1 MDNNIKDNNEMK
13 GIYSIIP
20 ILTVF
25 LFTMLG
31 LVIPYMIISNNPV
44 TPFKVILFIGLL
56 LISASSVSL
65 VRHIKDTTVKSLM
78 YVIAGFATFWIIGA
92 TYHGSYLHLMYAAQN
107 NFIAPVYAELFYG
120 DFIPVTLFAIANAI
134 AVLVALIDGTKNGVI
149 FGSMGIGVIIF
160 SVAFEGLE
168 FVNSRLDILLILIV
182 LWALIPSFWV
192 RSLTSIIDNP
202 SLSIEKRFF
211 RVLKGALL
219 TVPVYIAIGLLTYFA
234 LTGSNNTTLE
244 TFSIGMF
251 MAEYKTQLIYF
262 ALTTG
267 YYYILPNVILIV
279 AIFNAYEFALHA
291 FNLKKEIARDGT
303 ITYITTKKETI
314 PEAKKE
320 YDPFKDVIKDM
331 KSFKKEFGKGKI
343 NRLVAAQKIGTYREQ
358 VDFLKSKYDIGSKED
373 ATELLKL
380 IQRESEF
387 AFK

>member
-1 MDNNIKDNNEMK
+1 LKNNVTDNNEKK
-13 GIYSIIP
+13 GIYGIIP
-20 ILTVF
+20 VLTVF
-25 LFTMLG
+25 LFAILG

-44 TPFKVILFIGLL
+44 DPFKVILFIGLL

-65 VRHIKDTTVKSLM
+65 VRHIKDTTIKSLV

-92 TYHGSYLHLMYAAQN
+92 TYHGSYLHLLLD
-107 NFIAPVYAELFYG
+107 AEAKMISPEYFKIFNT

-134 AVLVALIDGTKNGVI
+134 AVLVALIDGKKNGVI
-149 FGSMGIGVIIF
+149 FGSMGFGVILF
-160 SVAFEGLE
+160 SIAFEGLE
-168 FVNSRLDILLILIV
+168 FVNSRLDILLILFV
-182 LWALIPSFWV
+182 LWAFIPSSWV
-192 RSLTSIIDNP
+192 RLLTPTINDM

-211 RVLKGALL
+211 RVLKVAIL
-219 TVPVYIAIGLLTYFA
+219 TVPIYIFIGLLVNFA
-234 LTGSNNTTLE
+234 LTGNDTSLAD
-244 TFSIGMF
+244 FSIGVF
-251 MAEYKTQLIYF
+251 IAENQSKLLYF
-262 ALTTG
+262 SLTTG
-267 YYYILPNVILIV
+267 YFYILPNVILIV

-303 ITYITTKKETI
+303 ITYITTKKETA

-358 VDFLKSKYDIGSKED
+358 VDFLKSKYDIGSKEE
-373 ATELLKL
+373 AIKLLKL
-380 IQRESEF
+380 IERESEF

>member
-1 MDNNIKDNNEMK
+1 
-13 GIYSIIP
+13 
-20 ILTVF
+20 
-25 LFTMLG
+25 
-31 LVIPYMIISNNPV
+31 
-44 TPFKVILFIGLL
+44 
-56 LISASSVSL
+56 L
-65 VRHIKDTTVKSLM
+65 VRHIKDTTIKSLM

-92 TYHGSYLHLMYAAQN
+92 TYHGSYLHLMYAAQEN
-107 NFIAPVYAELFYG
+107 YLAPVYAELFYK

-134 AVLVALIDGTKNGVI
+134 AVLVALIDGKKNGVI

-160 SVAFEGLE
+160 SMAFEGLE

-182 LWALIPSFWV
+182 LWAFIPSSWV
-192 RSLTSIIDNP
+192 RLLTPTLNDM

-211 RVLKGALL
+211 RVLKVAIL
-219 TVPVYIAIGLLTYFA
+219 TVPIYIFIGLLVNFA
-234 LTGSNNTTLE
+234 LTGNNTSLTN
-244 TFSIGMF
+244 FSIGVF
-251 MAEYKTQLIYF
+251 IAENQSKLLYF
-262 ALTTG
+262 SLTTG
-267 YYYILPNVILIV
+267 YFYILPNVILIG
-279 AIFNAYEFALHA
+279 AIFNVYEFALHA

-358 VDFLKSKYDIGSKED
+358 VDFLKSKYDIGSKEE
-373 ATELLKL
+373 AIKLLKL
-380 IQRESEF
+380 IERESEF

>member
-1 MDNNIKDNNEMK
+1 MKNNIAENSEEK

-20 ILTVF
+20 IFIVF
-25 LFTMLG
+25 LFAVLG

-44 TPFKVILFIGLL
+44 ASFKVILFISLL

-78 YVIAGFATFWIIGA
+78 YIIAGFATFWIIGA
-92 TYHGSYLHLMYAAQN
+92 IYHGSYLHLLLD
-107 NFIAPVYAELFYG
+107 AEANMVSPEYSKIFYD

-134 AVLVALIDGTKNGVI
+134 AVLVALIDGKKNGVI
-149 FGSMGIGVIIF
+149 FGSMGIGVILF
-160 SVAFEGLE
+160 SIAFSGLS
-168 FVNSRLDILLILIV
+168 FVDSKPDILLLLIV
-182 LWALIPSFWV
+182 LWSLIPAFWV
-192 RSLTSIIDNP
+192 RSLTSTIDNL

-211 RVLKGALL
+211 RVLKGAIL
-219 TVPVYIAIGLLTYFA
+219 TVPIYIVIGLLTYFA
-234 LTGSNNTTLE
+234 LTGSDTTLE
-244 TFSIGMF
+244 TFSLKLFIDNNSDD
-251 MAEYKTQLIYF
+251 LILF
-262 ALTTG
+262 ALSTG
-267 YYYILPNVILIV
+267 YKYILPNVILIV
-279 AIFNAYEFALHA
+279 AIFNVYEFALHA

-320 YDPFKDVIKDM
+320 YDPFENVIKDM

-358 VDFLKSKYDIGSKED
+358 VDFLKSKYDIGSKEE
-373 ATELLKL
+373 AIKLLKL
-380 IQRESEF
+380 IERESEF

>member
-1 MDNNIKDNNEMK
+1 MENNIKDNNEMK

-25 LFTMLG
+25 IFTMLG

-65 VRHIKDTTVKSLM
+65 IRHIKDTTVKSLM

-92 TYHGSYLHLMYAAQN
+92 TYHGSYLHLMYAAQEN
-107 NFIAPVYAELFYG
+107 YLAPVYAELFYK

-134 AVLVALIDGTKNGVI
+134 AVLVALIDGKKNGVI

-168 FVNSRLDILLILIV
+168 FVNSRLDILLVLIV
-182 LWALIPSFWV
+182 LWSLIPSFWV
-192 RSLTSIIDNP
+192 RSLTSTIDNM

-211 RVLKGALL
+211 RVLKGAIL
-219 TVPVYIAIGLLTYFA
+219 TVPVYIVIGLLTYYA
-234 LTGSNNTTLE
+234 LTGGDTTLE
-244 TFSIGMF
+244 TFSLKLFIDNNSDD
-251 MAEYKTQLIYF
+251 LILF
-262 ALTTG
+262 ALSTG

-279 AIFNAYEFALHA
+279 AVFNAYEFALHA

-358 VDFLKSKYDIGSKED
+358 VDFLRSKYDIGSKED

-380 IQRESEF
+380 IERESEF

>member
-1 MDNNIKDNNEMK
+1 MENNVKDNNEKK
-13 GIYSIIP
+13 GIYGIIP
-20 ILTVF
+20 VLTVF

-44 TPFKVILFIGLL
+44 DPFKVILFIGLL

-65 VRHIKDTTVKSLM
+65 VRHVKDTTIKSLM

-92 TYHGSYLHLMYAAQN
+92 TYHGSYLHLLLD
-107 NFIAPVYAELFYG
+107 AEAKMISPEYFKIFNT

-134 AVLVALIDGTKNGVI
+134 AVLVALIDGKKNGVI
-149 FGSMGIGVIIF
+149 FGSMGFGVIIF
-160 SVAFEGLE
+160 SIAFSGLS
-168 FVNSRLDILLILIV
+168 FVDSKPDLLLLLIV
-182 LWALIPSFWV
+182 LWSLIPAFWV
-192 RSLTSIIDNP
+192 RSLTSTIDNL

-211 RVLKGALL
+211 RVLKGAIL
-219 TVPVYIAIGLLTYFA
+219 TVPVYIVIGLLTYFA
-234 LTGSNNTTLE
+234 LTGTHTTLE

-251 MAEYKTQLIYF
+251 ITEYKAQLLYF
-262 ALTTG
+262 SLTTG

-279 AIFNAYEFALHA
+279 AIFNAYEFALDA

-303 ITYITTKKETI
+303 ITYITTKKETA

-358 VDFLKSKYDIGSKED
+358 VDFLKSKYDIGSKEE
-373 ATELLKL
+373 ATKLLKL
-380 IQRESEF
+380 IERESEF

>member
-1 MDNNIKDNNEMK
+1 MKNNVKDINEKK
-13 GIYSIIP
+13 GIYGIIP
-20 ILTVF
+20 VFTVF

-31 LVIPYMIISNNPV
+31 LLIPYMIISNNPV
-44 TPFKVILFIGLL
+44 TPFNVILFIGLL

-92 TYHGSYLHLMYAAQN
+92 TYHGSYLHLLLN
-107 NFIAPVYAELFYG
+107 AEAKMISPEYFKIFNT

-134 AVLVALIDGTKNGVI
+134 AVLVALIDGKKNGAI

-160 SVAFEGLE
+160 SVFFSGLS
-168 FVNSRLDILLILIV
+168 FVNSKADLLLLLIV

-192 RSLTSIIDNP
+192 RSLASTIDNM

-211 RVLKGALL
+211 RVLKGAIL
-219 TVPVYIAIGLLTYFA
+219 TVPIYIVIGLLTYFA
-234 LTGSNNTTLE
+234 LTGSNTTLE

-251 MAEYKTQLIYF
+251 ITEYKTQLLYF
-262 ALTTG
+262 SLTTG

-279 AIFNAYEFALHA
+279 AVFNAYEFALHA

-358 VDFLKSKYDIGSKED
+358 VDFLKSKYDTGSKEE

-380 IQRESEF
+380 IERESEF

>member
-1 MDNNIKDNNEMK
+1 MKNNVTDNNEKK
-13 GIYSIIP
+13 GIYGIIP
-20 ILTVF
+20 VLTVF
-25 LFTMLG
+25 LFAILG
-31 LVIPYMIISNNPV
+31 LAIPYMIISNNPV
-44 TPFKVILFIGLL
+44 ATFKVILFIGLL

-65 VRHIKDTTVKSLM
+65 VRHIKDTTIKSLV

-92 TYHGSYLHLMYAAQN
+92 TYHGSYLHLLLD
-107 NFIAPVYAELFYG
+107 AEAKMISPEYFKIFNT

-134 AVLVALIDGTKNGVI
+134 AVLVALIDGKKNGVI
-149 FGSMGIGVIIF
+149 FGSMGFGVILF
-160 SVAFEGLE
+160 SIAFSGLS
-168 FVNSRLDILLILIV
+168 FVDSKPDLLLLLIV
-182 LWALIPSFWV
+182 LWSLIPAFWV
-192 RSLTSIIDNP
+192 RSLTSTIDNL

-211 RVLKGALL
+211 RVLKGAIL
-219 TVPVYIAIGLLTYFA
+219 TVPIYIVIGLLTYFA
-234 LTGSNNTTLE
+234 LTGGDTTLE
-244 TFSIGMF
+244 TFSLKLFIDNNSDD
-251 MAEYKTQLIYF
+251 LILF
-262 ALTTG
+262 ALSTG

-303 ITYITTKKETI
+303 ITYITTKKETA

-358 VDFLKSKYDIGSKED
+358 VDFLKSKYDIGSKEE
-373 ATELLKL
+373 AIKLLKL
-380 IQRESEF
+380 IERESEF

>member
-1 MDNNIKDNNEMK
+1 MENSIKENNAMK

-31 LVIPYMIISNNPV
+31 LVIPYMIISNNPI

-65 VRHIKDTTVKSLM
+65 VRQIKDTTVKSLM
-78 YVIAGFATFWIIGA
+78 YIIAGFATFWIIGA

-120 DFIPVTLFAIANAI
+120 DFIPVSLFAIANAI
-134 AVLVALIDGTKNGVI
+134 AVLVALIDGKKNGVI

-182 LWALIPSFWV
+182 LWPLIPSFWV
-192 RSLTSIIDNP
+192 RSLTSTIDNP

-219 TVPVYIAIGLLTYFA
+219 TVPIYIAIGLLTYFA
-234 LTGSNNTTLE
+234 LTGSNTTLE
-244 TFSIGMF
+244 TFSLKLFIDNNSDD
-251 MAEYKTQLIYF
+251 LILF
-262 ALTTG
+262 ALSTG

-279 AIFNAYEFALHA
+279 AVFNAYEFALHA

-331 KSFKKEFGKGKI
+331 KSFKKEFSKGKI

-358 VDFLKSKYDIGSKED
+358 VDFLKSKYDIGSKEE

-380 IQRESEF
+380 IERESEF

>member
-1 MDNNIKDNNEMK
+1 MENNVKDNNEKK
-13 GIYSIIP
+13 GIYGIIP
-20 ILTVF
+20 VLTVF

-44 TPFKVILFIGLL
+44 DNFKVILFIGLL

-65 VRHIKDTTVKSLM
+65 VRHIKDTTIKSLM

-92 TYHGSYLHLMYAAQN
+92 TYHGSYLHLMYAAQEN
-107 NFIAPVYAELFYG
+107 YLAPVYAELFYK

-134 AVLVALIDGTKNGVI
+134 AVLVALIDGKKNGVI

-160 SVAFEGLE
+160 SMAFEGLE

-182 LWALIPSFWV
+182 LWAFIPSSWV
-192 RSLTSIIDNP
+192 RLLTPTLNDM

-211 RVLKGALL
+211 RVLKVAIL
-219 TVPVYIAIGLLTYFA
+219 TVPIYIFIGLLVNFA
-234 LTGSNNTTLE
+234 LTGNNTSLAN
-244 TFSIGMF
+244 FSIGVF
-251 MAEYKTQLIYF
+251 IAENQSKLLYF

-267 YYYILPNVILIV
+267 YFYILPNVILIG
-279 AIFNAYEFALHA
+279 AIFNVYEFALDA
-291 FNLKKEIARDGT
+291 FNLKKEIATDGT
-303 ITYITTKKETI
+303 ITYVTTKKETI

-358 VDFLKSKYDIGSKED
+358 VDFLKSKYDIGSKEE
-373 ATELLKL
+373 AIKLLKL
-380 IQRESEF
+380 IERESEF

>member
-1 MDNNIKDNNEMK
+1 MK

-31 LVIPYMIISNNPV
+31 LVIPYMIISNNPI

-65 VRHIKDTTVKSLM
+65 VRQIKDTTVKSLM
-78 YVIAGFATFWIIGA
+78 YIIAGFATFWIIGA

-120 DFIPVTLFAIANAI
+120 DFIPVSLFAIANAI
-134 AVLVALIDGTKNGVI
+134 AVLVALIDGKKNGVI

-182 LWALIPSFWV
+182 LWPLIPSFWV
-192 RSLTSIIDNP
+192 RSLTSTIDNP

-219 TVPVYIAIGLLTYFA
+219 TVPIYIAIGLLTYFA
-234 LTGSNNTTLE
+234 LTGSNTTLE
-244 TFSIGMF
+244 TFSLKLFIDNNSDD
-251 MAEYKTQLIYF
+251 LILF
-262 ALTTG
+262 ALSTG

-279 AIFNAYEFALHA
+279 AVFNAYEFALHA

-331 KSFKKEFGKGKI
+331 KSFKKEFSKGKI

-358 VDFLKSKYDIGSKED
+358 VDFLKSKYDIGSKEE

-380 IQRESEF
+380 IERESEF